1 MQITYSKYV
10 IYDPETN
17 HKHNS
22 FFHCALL
29 FGDFVTVQVLHKT
42 ENTLQSQ
49 KMCSNKK
56 CNAQNLHI
64 LYITVAQQWR
74 RIGLIPPIL
83 RIWPL
88 SLPLPLPLPLALA
101 LAASIFLYQL
111 RKEVQS
117 KCQRRPFFNEAQ
129 ITCKTP
135 E

>member
-83 RIWPL
+83 RIWPQ
-88 SLPLPLPLPLALA
+88 
-101 LAASIFLYQL
+101 IFIYIATYGFSCHTTWIKSFGMPYPGLDIFWGY
-111 RKEVQS
+111 VH
-117 KCQRRPFFNEAQ
+117 
-129 ITCKTP
+129 TP
-135 E
+135 SSHCL